1 MYDQFSFRNVVA
13 VSLMFFMSVIS
24 GCEFGKGTAHQ
35 ENNQPNKNETAKSEE
50 KNKSTNAKEQ
60 KGVLV
65 DYRKEINL
73 TAPRLTEQ
81 TTKKIV
87 QAVFGQN
94 YTGNDVAINSMTTGA
109 FTAAGENET
118 VYLLQRGG
126 ARAADPNSMD
136 TVVLALFKGD
146 NLQGRFNLKDANFI
160 IDKIDLNGDGINE
173 LLLQGSF
180 YNTGELVAWAT
191 LGELKDGKW
200 RTIKEFKDMEDNS
213 CDGGMQNAEIKAGV
227 VFYGDRQSDGFPLFD
242 VKYYRAKCTSKGK
255 PDIGNFTEI
264 SG

>member
-1 MYDQFSFRNVVA
+1 MYGQFSVRNVAA
-13 VSLMFFMSVIS
+13 VSLMFFMSIIS

-35 ENNQPNKNETAKSEE
+35 ENNQPNKSDTAKTEE
-50 KNKSTNAKEQ
+50 KNKGTNAKEQ
-60 KGVLV
+60 KGILV

-94 YTGNDVAINSMTTGA
+94 YTGNDVAINSIATGA
-109 FTAAGENET
+109 FSAAGENET

-136 TVVLALFKGD
+136 AVVLAVFKAD
-146 NLQGRFNLKDANFI
+146 KLQGRFNVKDANFI
-160 IDKIDLNGDGINE
+160 IDKTDLNSDGVNE

-180 YNTGELVAWAT
+180 YNMGELVAWAT
-191 LGELKDGKW
+191 LIEIKDGKW
-200 RTIKEFKDMEDNS
+200 HAIKEFKDLEDNS

-227 VFYGDRQSDGFPLFD
+227 VFYGNKQSDGFPVFD
-242 VKYYRAKCTSKGK
+242 VKYYRAKCSSKGK
-255 PDIGNFTEI
+255 PDIGSFTEI